1 MRVIVAP
8 ATAGALIALATAGV
22 GPAQAASPRVL
33 LVGSFHGKSGT
44 FTSIQAAVDAA
55 QPGDWVLVGPGDY
68 KESTN
73 DVPTGAKGDDR
84 AGGAVLITKPG
95 LHLRGMDRNS
105 VMIDGTKP
113 GSPQCSSKESDQDFG
128 PNDPGG
134 KPTGRNGI
142 VVFKAENVSVD
153 NLSACNFLTGNDGGG
168 NQIWFDGGAATGTQG
183 LGAWYG
189 SYLSAT
195 STFYKDG
202 SSPAGGYG
210 IYVSNTHAPGGV
222 YVHTYASNMNDS
234 SYYVGACPDCNAVL
248 DDAHGAYS
256 ALGYSGTNSGGHI
269 VVKNSEFDNNQD
281 GFDTNSQN
289 NDDAPSP
296 QDGACPHG
304 ATNPQAPP
312 NIQRKTSCW
321 VFTHNY
327 VHDNNNPNVPAK
339 GAAAAGPVGTGM
351 SISGGRHNIVTDNV
365 FANNGAWGLI
375 LVPYPDTENPPEVA
389 NCRGGTDLSTAA
401 QPLCYFDDYANEI
414 ANNKFTHNGFFGN
427 QTNGD
432 VAEISG
438 YNPNSTP
445 DSNCWHDNID
455 TAGQFTSDPANI
467 NSHNTCGQTYQSNTL
482 VSPFGV
488 QVTCDSQ
495 LLGPCPSNAAAN
507 YPRATQVVLPPL
519 PAQKTMPDP
528 CAGVPANPWCVTTTK
543 SRKHRRHKA
552 ATRKHRRHRVDPDHD
567 GDTDRR
573 GAK

>member
-1 MRVIVAP
+1 MLRAIAP
-8 ATAGALIALATAGV
+8 ATASVLVLLACTGV
-22 GPAQAASPRVL
+22 GPAQAAAPHVL
-33 LVGSFHGKSGT
+33 RVGSFNGKPGT
-44 FTSIQAAVDAA
+44 YSSVQAAVDAA
-55 QPGDWVLVGPGDY
+55 QPGDWVLIGPGDY
-68 KESTN
+68 KEVTN
-73 DVPTGAKGDDR
+73 QVPTGTKGDDR

-95 LHLRGMDRNS
+95 LHLRGMDRNG

-113 GSPQCSSKESDQDFG
+113 GSPQCSPKESDQDFG
-128 PNDPGG
+128 PNDPSG
-134 KPTGRNGI
+134 KPTGRNGV
-142 VVFKAENVSVD
+142 VVFKADNVSVD

-168 NQIWFDGGAATGTQG
+168 NQIWFDGGGATGKQA

-195 STFYKDG
+195 SSFYKDG
-202 SSPAGGYG
+202 NSPAGGYG

-222 YVHTYASNMNDS
+222 YAHTYASNMNDS

-269 VVKNSEFDNNQD
+269 VVKNSEFDNNED
-281 GFDTNSQN
+281 GFSTNSQN

-296 QDGACPHG
+296 QDGICPNG

-351 SISGGRHNIVTDNV
+351 SISGGRHDIVTDNV

-375 LVPYPDTENPPEVA
+375 LVPYPDTENPPDVA
-389 NCRGGTDLSTAA
+389 NCQGGSDLSTPG
-401 QPLCYFDDYANEI
+401 QPMCYFDDFANEV

-438 YNPNSTP
+438 GNPNSNP

-467 NSHNTCGQTYQSNTL
+467 NSHSMCGQTYQSNAL
-482 VSPFGV
+482 ASPFGV
-488 QVTCDSQ
+488 QAICDSQ
-495 LLGPCPSNAAAN
+495 LLGQCPSNAAAN
-507 YPRATQVVLPPL
+507 YPRTTTIVLPPL

-528 CAGVPANPWCVTTTK
+528 CAGVPANPWCATTTK
-543 SRKHRRHKA
+543 SRKHRHHKA
-552 ATRKHRRHRVDPDHD
+552 ARRHRRHRVDPDHD

-573 GAK
+573 GQK